1 MDIAILGS
9 GAMGSLFG
17 GLLSADGHDVT
28 LIDVWEEHVHTI
40 NESGLTITAL
50 NGTERT
56 VDVPA
61 VSDPDSAAP
70 VDLVVVFVKSTDTET
85 ALADAEPILD
95 TADVLTLQNGLGNP
109 ETIAEFVPEK
119 QIIAG
124 VTAHGSTLEAP
135 GHIIHAGVGS
145 TSIGRYFGEN
155 DPTVEHIADAFSRAG
170 IDTEVTDDIQDAV
183 WEKVLVNVGINA
195 STALARVRNGRLADT
210 ESGTRLLETAVTEAI
225 AVARSEGRTVRE
237 DIVSHVKAVA
247 EATGANTSSMRQ
259 DIESGR
265 QTEIE
270 RLNGKIVR
278 LANQHDIE
286 VPINRT
292 MTDLVRLAERSDEL
306 S

>member
-28 LIDVWEEHVHTI
+28 LIDVWEKHVHTI
-40 NESGLTITAL
+40 NESGLTITEL

-61 VSDPDSAAP
+61 VSDPDAAAP
-70 VDLVVVFVKSTDTET
+70 VDLVVVFVKSTDTKT

-109 ETIAEFVPEK
+109 ETIAEFVSET

-135 GHIIHAGVGS
+135 GHISHAGVGS
-145 TSIGRYFGEN
+145 TSIGRYFDEN
-155 DPTVEHIADAFSRAG
+155 DPTVEYIAEAFSRAG
-170 IDTEVTDDIQDAV
+170 IDTEVTDDIRDAV

-195 STALARVRNGRLADT
+195 STALSRVQNGRLADT
-210 ESGTRLLETAVTEAI
+210 KPGTRLLQAAVTEAI

-259 DIESGR
+259 DIEAGR

-270 RLNGKIVR
+270 RLNGEIVR
-278 LANQHDIE
+278 LADQHDIE

-292 MTDLVRLAERSDEL
+292 MADLVRLAERSDEL
-306 S
+306 P

>member
-28 LIDVWEEHVHTI
+28 LIDVWEKHVHTI
-40 NESGLTITAL
+40 NESGLTITEL

-61 VSDPDSAAP
+61 VSDPDAAAP
-70 VDLVVVFVKSTDTET
+70 VDLVVVFVKSTDTKT

-109 ETIAEFVPEK
+109 ETIAEFVSET

-135 GHIIHAGVGS
+135 GHISHAGVGS
-145 TSIGRYFGEN
+145 TSIGRYFDEN
-155 DPTVEHIADAFSRAG
+155 DPTVEHIAEAFSRAG
-170 IDTEVTDDIQDAV
+170 IDTEVTDDIRDAV

-195 STALARVRNGRLADT
+195 STALSRVQNGRLADT
-210 ESGTRLLETAVTEAI
+210 KPGTRLLQAAVTEAI

-259 DIESGR
+259 DIEAGR

-270 RLNGKIVR
+270 RLNGEIVR
-278 LANQHDIE
+278 LADQHDIE

-292 MTDLVRLAERSDEL
+292 MADLVRLAERSDEL
-306 S
+306 P